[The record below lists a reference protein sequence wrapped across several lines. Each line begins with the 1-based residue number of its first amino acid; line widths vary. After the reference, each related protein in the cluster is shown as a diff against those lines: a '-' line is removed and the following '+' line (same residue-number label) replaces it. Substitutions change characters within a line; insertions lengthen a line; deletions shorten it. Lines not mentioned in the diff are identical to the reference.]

1 MAIVLCHP
9 GFKLS
14 RAEGLAPPGMV
25 ASLCAAVSAAAP
37 GVLRELARGA
47 VAEAAR
53 VAFAGPQACPPCP
66 DCHPAPCPACPS
78 CPPAPPCP
86 ACVCAEPAPPPVLAA
101 AACEAEERPEW
112 WLLWLVALVVAFFAA
127 PFANMSTRDER
138 RPGARLLVRFVGDE
152 WAHERVLLWPVHLDR
167 RHECWVIESADG
179 DRYVERRADWVW
191 HVSLL
196 HGWPENF
203 RGNGEEPTS
212 MVDWHGDECGL
223 DIGVLEAA
231 RRRLRGKRPL
241 ATGARVPESPG
252 DEAASRPVLAP
263 PPLEGEE
270 SVLLVAEVQAGGGF
284 RLGDE
289 VAPGPED
296 VQAGPKVIAR
306 RPDGRPV
313 LCERVPV
320 SEVERW
326 RAQEF
331 DNAGRMAAP
340 LPAPLSPPPA
350 EEAGRPSPFD
360 LREALADRPREEVGG
375 TPTPREETAGPAADD
390 VRTTAV
396 EWNEQGV
403 RFKEWRRAVGE
414 SSSEALDG
422 CELRGAGTALHLCHR
437 FTQHGGDPKTWMS
450 NFCREYGVSQ
460 RDRTWHE
467 LNCLVTIF
475 WLVATF
481 DALNL
486 GGLACLEVA
495 ARRVAQ
501 ISEAYRVA
509 PGQPAALEAGRFLTG
524 TSDPFDVVSPEL
536 RNFANRAARDES
548 ERLAALGRSRALG
561 PGGRGAGGADEVTG
575 ALETVEMTGKGPGVR
590 PPPGLEAEATLGG
603 QVYPVPGLRELD
615 ADVASRLGRRDRPRV
630 RRLANEGLSSLNWMR
645 GADRRPPPAAPSWA
659 TRCRVA
665 ELRRETQRRAQLL
678 AASWGG
684 PDSAKD
690 SQQCLARLLRGRG
703 GYAQLAHATLTPFS
717 HARLSTPDDLA
728 GSPRVLSLL
737 SEAARIQLK
746 DFESYMHAASPPGVD
761 LVSGGGLSRVERGWP
776 PGDGESGGANA
787 ALAGLDTWLGVSD
800 VKDCFHRL
808 LLEDGPGLQEYF
820 GHPPLRAADLR
831 LTELD
836 GARLA
841 PSTLVYPLARALPM
855 GWAWSLFF
863 AQSANSCRML
873 KVPSLQGAP
882 VMTDRGPPLIL
893 DRPSSMGHYA
903 YVDNMGVLGTTEGAV
918 RRGLEGAI
926 SSFGGVGLE
935 VHETAVTNEGG
946 EALGVQLDADWD
958 ARWLLGVYQ
967 SDASLDGVG
976 LAYSVWGPKDVGRVG
991 RVTERSR
998 YRLVAEAARQRAV
1011 EAAGLQVLADG
1022 AVGPPEARPPGI
1034 PEVEVARWS
1043 VDPDFEEVPAE
1054 LLRRDRWRTVLADRW
1069 AFDEGI
1075 VHLEGRAV
1083 VKAVERVASSR
1094 AGRDGRV
1101 LLLGDNMAVTLAF
1114 SRSRARDF
1122 KLLTM
1127 IRRTAACAFARGLR
1141 FSYRWIPSEFNG
1153 SDEGGRIR
1161 PPSRAARARVL
1172 TRGLL
1177 AQGPAPSQPAAQ
1189 GAQTGPPGLPPG
1201 CARGRRAASR
1211 GRSPRRARR
1220 LSREACSGLA
1230 KRASAGPVP
1239 RPSCLEQAPQT
1250 ERGRAA
1256 ANPFRDAKAAA
1267 ATAASAEGDSES
1279 SCEEELPSR
1288 GSAQADARRAAARV
1302 RRMAFEELPP
1312 GQTYLEA
1319 HSVKAATRARYQTHV
1334 GELVAYADKISA
1346 PLGADAEVDDCIVR
1360 WVNDEFRAGR
1370 RAWRGESTLASVMFV
1385 FPAFSCNGWRKLVWA
1400 FRCLKGWRTLSPP
1413 MSRRPLPW
1421 PVWAALALQLMR
1433 MGFGL
1438 AAVAVLVM
1446 VEACLRPS
1454 ELLSLQRRSL
1464 LPPARGGLTRWGLF
1478 LFPSRAGVA
1487 RSKTG
1492 EADDT
1497 VVMDSTRT
1505 PWLDHVFEHLSQGP
1519 GEERIFPWDYSQ
1531 FYQMFCAAAKSVA
1544 RYEKAGRL
1552 NDAWRE
1558 LSSEQQAH
1566 ALDCERLLEALTPFF
1581 AELFSGAGRVAAA
1594 ARRVGYCSREWGI
1607 KAGPAGNVLRQCVE
1621 AGLCASILA
1630 GLVLAVMLAPPCTS
1644 FSVVQNVNVPLRSA
1658 TPAAPLQ
1665 RPSRQPPAPYP
1676 SAAQALDPTLASRG
1690 VVDVSD
1696 ATAEAPEQVQS
1707 PTHHRLSP
1715 SPSHEQRQGGARPSD
1730 SMDESIEKWRRRV
1743 AARGGST
1750 TGSLQSH
1757 PRSASGP
1764 PKTTRGASL
1773 LRGFEG

>member
-1 MAIVLCHP
+1 
-9 GFKLS
+9 
-14 RAEGLAPPGMV
+14 GLAPPGMV

-78 CPPAPPCP
+78 CSPAPPCP

-112 WLLWLVALVVAFFAA
+112 WLLWLVALVVAFF
-127 PFANMSTRDER
+127 
-138 RPGARLLVRFVGDE
+138 VGR
-152 WAHERVLLWPVHLDR
+152 W
-167 RHECWVIESADG
+167 HECWVIESADG

-196 HGWPENF
+196 HGWPKNV
-203 RGNGEEPTS
+203 RGNVVRFRDEIDRETLRKMVLEGRELAREERRRRRLPSALGAHLGEEPTS

-231 RRRLRGKRPL
+231 RRRLRGKQPL

-284 RLGDE
+284 QLGDE
-289 VAPGPED
+289 VAPGPDD
-296 VQAGPKVIAR
+296 VQARPKVIAR

-326 RAQEF
+326 RAQAF

-340 LPAPLSPPPA
+340 LPAPLAPPPA

-475 WLVATF
+475 WLAATF

-501 ISEAYRVA
+501 ISEAYRVV
-509 PGQPAALEAGRFLTG
+509 PGQPATWEAGRFLTG
-524 TSDPFDVVSPEL
+524 TSGPFDVVSPEL

-575 ALETVEMTGKGPGVR
+575 ALETGGLPRAGADDGGKGGGGRGRGRKTKPGESTAAAQPR
-590 PPPGLEAEATLGG
+590 AAARFTLSQGCASWT
-603 QVYPVPGLRELD
+603 PTSLPAL
-615 ADVASRLGRRDRPRV
+615 DVAIGHEFGGWRTR
-630 RRLANEGLSSLNWMR
+630 ALSSLNWMH

-665 ELRRETQRRAQLL
+665 ELQHATQRRAQPL

-684 PDSAKD
+684 PDSAED

-717 HARLSTPDDLA
+717 HARLSIPDDLA
-728 GSPRVLSLL
+728 GSPKEGRPSTIDLGLS
-737 SEAARIQLK
+737 SK
-746 DFESYMHAASPPGVD
+746 SPPGVD
-761 LVSGGGLSRVERGWP
+761 LVSGGGLSRIEREWP
-776 PGDGESGGANA
+776 PGDGESGEANA

-808 LLEDGPGLQEYF
+808 LLEDGLGLQEHF

-863 AQSANSCRML
+863 AQSAISYRML
-873 KVPSLQGAP
+873 KVPSLQGAL

-893 DRPSSMGHYA
+893 DRPSSMGHYT

-946 EALGVQLDADWD
+946 AALGVQLDGRAGCTRPTPARFWRIRGAVQALLRRRAVSGLELEIVVGHLTFVVLVRRESLSCFHCIYRFIQRHYFERVGLWPSVAEELRAFLGLMIFLQADWD
-958 ARWLLGVYQ
+958 ARWLPGVYQ
-967 SDASLDGVG
+967 SDVSLDGFG
-976 LAYSVWGPKDVGRVG
+976 LAYSVWDPRLFALAGP
-991 RVTERSR
+991 
-998 YRLVAEAARQRAV
+998 
-1011 EAAGLQVLADG
+1011 
-1022 AVGPPEARPPGI
+1022 
-1034 PEVEVARWS
+1034 W
-1043 VDPDFEEVPAE
+1043 
-1054 LLRRDRWRTVLADRW
+1054 
-1069 AFDEGI
+1069 
-1075 VHLEGRAV
+1075 
-1083 VKAVERVASSR
+1083 
-1094 AGRDGRV
+1094 
-1101 LLLGDNMAVTLAF
+1101 
-1114 SRSRARDF
+1114 
-1122 KLLTM
+1122 
-1127 IRRTAACAFARGLR
+1127 
-1141 FSYRWIPSEFNG
+1141 
-1153 SDEGGRIR
+1153 IR

-1177 AQGPAPSQPAAQ
+1177 SQGPAPSQPAAQ

-1211 GRSPRRARR
+1211 SRSPRRARR
-1220 LSREACSGLA
+1220 LSREAYSGLA

-1239 RPSCLEQAPQT
+1239 RPSGLEQAPQT
-1250 ERGRAA
+1250 EWGRAA
-1256 ANPFRDAKAAA
+1256 ANLFRDAKAAA
-1267 ATAASAEGDSES
+1267 ATAAAAEGDSES

-1319 HSVKAATRARYQTHV
+1319 HSAKAATRARYQTHV

-1346 PLGADAEVDDCIVR
+1346 PPGADAEVDDCIAR
-1360 WVNDEFRAGR
+1360 WMNDEFRAGR
-1370 RAWRGESTLASVMFV
+1370 RAWRGESMLASAMFV
-1385 FPAFSCNGWRKLVWA
+1385 FPAFSRNGWRKLPRA
-1400 FRCLKGWRTLSPP
+1400 FRCLKGWRTFSPP

-1421 PVWAALALQLMR
+1421 PMWAALALQLMR

-1446 VEACLRPS
+1446 VEAYLRPS

-1464 LPPARGGLTRWGLF
+1464 LPPARGGLARWSLL
-1478 LFPSRAGVA
+1478 LFPSRTGVA

-1497 VVMDSTRT
+1497 VVMGSTRT

-1531 FYQMFCAAAKSVA
+1531 FYQMFVQAASALGYKMAPCQGRHSGISIDRAHRERSQDECMKRGRWRAAKSVA
-1544 RYEKAGRL
+1544 RYEKAGRV
-1552 NDAWRE
+1552 NDARRE
-1558 LSSEQQAH
+1558 LSAEQQAH

-1581 AELFSGAGRVAAA
+1581 AELFSGAGRAAAA
-1594 ARRVGYCSREWGI
+1594 ARRVGHCSREWDI
-1607 KAGPAGNVLRQCVE
+1607 KAGPADNVLRQCVE
-1621 AGLCASILA
+1621 AGLRASILA

-1644 FSVVQNVNVPLRSA
+1644 FSVVQNVNVPLRSREFPRGLPGLPEA
-1658 TPAAPLQ
+1658 Q
-1665 RPSRQPPAPYP
+1665 R
-1676 SAAQALDPTLASRG
+1676 
-1690 VVDVSD
+1690 
-1696 ATAEAPEQVQS
+1696 
-1707 PTHHRLSP
+1707 
-1715 SPSHEQRQGGARPSD
+1715 
-1730 SMDESIEKWRRRV
+1730 EKV
-1743 AARGGST
+1743 NLGN
-1750 TGSLQSH
+1750 
-1757 PRSASGP
+1757 
-1764 PKTTRGASL
+1764 
-1773 LRGFEG
+1773 